1 MRAEKNATSEWLD
14 GLVAEGGLDAAVGA
28 ALALQGTS
36 TQRLYALRYVSQA
49 LLDAKRVIEVSHL
62 LEMAQLLQPKQGW
75 VERMFAEVRA
85 SEGDVAG
92 QVRHLGL
99 AFSLD
104 PADSDIGNAYVN
116 SLLQSGRYSE
126 AEQVFREHVDHA
138 RHAHGR
144 LLRWEEP
151 ARKSLDTLDGSSK
164 AIRMYLDL
172 LELTV
177 SNWIYGDMHNQLG
190 QLLPFDPETRAVG
203 RDIPS
208 QAHTMIGLRRL
219 RHLRL
224 LVEQAL
230 EERIPGDFVETGIW
244 RGGACILMA
253 GVLSA
258 YGVGD
263 RHVVA
268 ADSFAGLPA
277 PDVRYPEDELSTFDF
292 HLREELS
299 VSLETV
305 RANFKR
311 YDLLS
316 EQVVFLKGLFR
327 DTLPSY
333 PYGPIAVLR
342 LDCDLYSSTMDV
354 LVHLYP
360 RVVPGGW
367 IICDDYGVVID
378 ARRAVLDFRS
388 SRSIS
393 APMIAVDGDA
403 VFWRKH

>member
-1 MRAEKNATSEWLD
+1 MHAEKNAVREWFD
-14 GLVAEGGLDAAVGA
+14 GIVAERGLDAAVA
-28 ALALQGTS
+28 ATLALQS
-36 TQRLYALRYVSQA
+36 TAEQRLFALRHASQA
-49 LLDAKRVIEVSHL
+49 LFNAKRLNEVSRL
-62 LEMAQLLQPKQGW
+62 LEMAELLQSKQAW
-75 VERMFAEVRA
+75 VELMFAEIRA
-85 SEGDVAG
+85 SKGDVSG
-92 QVRHLGL
+92 RIRHLGL

-104 PADSDIGNAYVN
+104 PADADIGNAYVN
-116 SLLQSGRYSE
+116 SLLQSGRYAE

-138 RHAHGR
+138 QHAHRR
-144 LLRWEEP
+144 LLCWEEP
-151 ARKSLDTLDGSSK
+151 ARSSMDTLDSSAK
-164 AIRMYLDL
+164 AVRMYLDL

-177 SNWIYGDMHNQLG
+177 SNWIYGDMHNRLG
-190 QLLPFDPETRAVG
+190 HLLPFDPTTRAVG

-230 EERIPGDFVETGIW
+230 EEGIPGDFVETGVW

-263 RHVVA
+263 RRVVA
-268 ADSFAGLPA
+268 ADSYAGLPA
-277 PDVRYPEDELSTFDF
+277 PDIRYPEDELSTFNF

-299 VSLETV
+299 VSLDVV
-305 RANFKR
+305 RENFNR
-311 YDLLS
+311 YNLLS

-333 PYGPIAVLR
+333 PYRPIAVLR

-360 RVVPGGW
+360 RVVRGGW

-393 APMIAVDGDA
+393 TPMIAVDGDA
-403 VFWRKH
+403 VFWRKN